1 MFDYYDKVIA
11 GIAGSILGGMLLGI
25 VTALG
30 MTTGLFA
37 GTLVATLLVYD
48 AMFRN
53 PPLPAT
59 DPRVAASIVVWH
71 AVLFAAAFA
80 AYVG

>member
-11 GIAGSILGGMLLGI
+11 GIAGSILGMLLGI

-71 AVLFAAAFA
+71 AVLFTAAFA

>member
-1 MFDYYDKVIA
+1 
-11 GIAGSILGGMLLGI
+11 MLLGI

-71 AVLFAAAFA
+71 VVLFAAAAFA